1 MFTKIRKRFS
11 SAHILAAAALFVVLG
26 GSAYAALGKGTVGSK
41 QLKNNAVKTKK
52 IANSAVTTDK
62 LGPDAVTGDK
72 VNEST
77 LGKVPAAAAADTAA
91 SATTANTANT
101 ANTAVEADN
110 AAELEGRTLIQ
121 VRGASD
127 GDDSGVDDGLSDSV
141 FSEVLITDIGIPT
154 GGANVIATA
163 SVELFNEGA
172 AARNASCTIR
182 SDGTAISQTYDV
194 QMTLPGVP
202 VVVPMTGYAEFA
214 TGTGI
219 ADPENIGVYCQGSV
233 ADDDVE
239 FRDGDLVVQR
249 IPTGS

>member
-26 GSAYAALGKGTVGSK
+26 GSAYAALGKNTVGSK
-41 QLKNNAVKTKK
+41 QLKANAVKTKK
-52 IANSAVTTDK
+52 IANGAVSTDK
-62 LGPDAVTGDK
+62 LGADAVTGDK

-77 LGKVPAAAAADTAA
+77 LGKVPAAATADTATTATDATNAAQAA
-91 SATTANTANT
+91 SADD
-101 ANTAVEADN
+101 AD
-110 AAELEGRTLIQ
+110 ALEGRTLIQ
-121 VRGASD
+121 VRPASD
-127 GDDSGVDDGLSDSV
+127 SDDSGVDLGLADST

-154 GGANVIATA
+154 GGANLIATA
-163 SVELFNEGA
+163 SVELFNTAG
-172 AARNASCTIR
+172 AARNASCTLR

-194 QMTLPGVP
+194 QMTNPGIP
-202 VVVPMTGYAEFA
+202 VVVTLTGYAEFA

-219 ADPENIGVYCQGSV
+219 SDPENVGVYCQGSI

-249 IPTGS
+249 IPTGTGQ